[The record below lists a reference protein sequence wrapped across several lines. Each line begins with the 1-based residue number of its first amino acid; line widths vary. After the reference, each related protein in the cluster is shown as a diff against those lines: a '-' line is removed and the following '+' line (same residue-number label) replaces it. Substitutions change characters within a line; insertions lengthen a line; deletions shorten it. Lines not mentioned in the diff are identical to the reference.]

1 MLTKMT
7 ARQARDNFTDLL
19 GSVYYGREQVAVE
32 KKGRIFAVV
41 INPDEYQV
49 LKTSAKRIFFEL
61 AGDLHTRNRRKNPA
75 QVWKDVSEAVE
86 KARSARYARIS

>member
-19 GSVYYGREQVAVE
+19 GAVYYGREQVAVE

-41 INPDEYQV
+41 MNPDEYQAV
-49 LKTSAKRIFFEL
+49 KKSAKKSFFDL
-61 AGDLHTRNRRKNPA
+61 AAGLQKRNKLK
-75 QVWKDVSEAVE
+75 WKRLV
-86 KARSARYARIS
+86 